1 MEFNFHFGAGSKPSR
16 QESAEQWAPRTLES
30 VTQTLKN
37 WSDIGPAQAE
47 SESARNY
54 LLGNICSVPRQ
65 RWRRAGRYLKLQAPN
80 ILLMSFLWDTRC
92 DQAMTI
98 IKKSN
103 SGAGGYRERVAVSG
117 AIISSRDIA
126 LLIVSIFS
134 EERLLCQSAMLH
146 LVTDGFI
153 ILNNAASV
161 CTQYR
166 NTEG

>member
-1 MEFNFHFGAGSKPSR
+1 MSRGRDEGAGR
-16 QESAEQWAPRTLES
+16 DLM
-30 VTQTLKN
+30 
-37 WSDIGPAQAE
+37 
-47 SESARNY
+47 
-54 LLGNICSVPRQ
+54 
-65 RWRRAGRYLKLQAPN
+65 LQAPN
-80 ILLMSFLWDTRC
+80 ILLMSFLWDMRC

-103 SGAGGYRERVAVSG
+103 SGAGGYQERVAVSE
-117 AIISSRDIA
+117 AIISSGDIA

-134 EERLLCQSAMLH
+134 EERLLYKSARLH

>member
-1 MEFNFHFGAGSKPSR
+1 MELNFHFGAGSEPSR

-65 RWRRAGRYLKLQAPN
+65 RWRRAGRYLKLQAPK

-134 EERLLCQSAMLH
+134 EERLLCQSARLH